1 MTLTSISVSDELQ
14 DNAGND
20 IVLSSGN
27 ILSFMGASL
36 GSSNGTLKAG
46 ELATYTAYHLI
57 DQNIVDA
64 GGLTNS
70 ASAIGIDSNGVDVTD
85 ISDDGDTG
93 IGDTGDDPTIT
104 NIHTKPRYDSG

>member
-1 MTLTSISVSDELQ
+1 MTPTSISVTDELQ
-14 DNAGND
+14 DSAGND

-27 ILSFMGASL
+27 TLALWAFADQQTEQLSR
-36 GSSNGTLKAG
+36 

-70 ASAIGIDSNGVDVTD
+70 ASAIGIDSKGVDVTD
-85 ISDDGDTG
+85 VSDDGDTG
-93 IGDTGDDPTIT
+93 TEIQEMTQRSQT
-104 NIHTKPRYDSG
+104 